1 MPETQ
6 LRFGKRRIAFF
17 VSHHGFGHAAR
28 AAAVMDALHRIDAS
42 IHFDIFSQTPAW
54 FFEQSLSGSYE
65 IHPTKTDIGL
75 VQKSPLHADLG
86 QTIRELNEFL
96 PYDPLKIAQLSR
108 WLKRR
113 GCQLVMCDI
122 SPMGILVAQKGGIP
136 SLLIENFTWDWIYE
150 GYFKQDPAIRKHSHY
165 LGQLFGEVDY
175 HIQTEPLCRLDSA
188 ELITLPVSRKPKA
201 SAGKIRKKLGLPEGH
216 KSVLITMGGI
226 PEAFQFTEDLKR
238 QMDVVFV
245 ISGGATALKRDQ
257 NVVLLPYQSTFHP
270 DLVNAVDAVIG
281 KVGYSTLA
289 EVYGAGVA
297 FGYIRRSD
305 FRESPILVD
314 YIEKNMAGA
323 AIDEAQFYNGSWISG
338 LDQLLALR
346 RIERQEPNGAEQIAD
361 FVGSILKTEETKEAF

>member
-6 LRFGKRRIAFF
+6 LRSGKRRIAFF

-54 FFEQSLSGSYE
+54 FFEQSLGGSYE
-65 IHPTKTDIGL
+65 IHPLKTDIGL

-96 PYDPLKIAQLSR
+96 PYDPLKIAQLSQ

-113 GCQLVMCDI
+113 DCQLVMCDI

-150 GYFKQDPAIRKHSHY
+150 GYFKQDPAIKKHSHY

-201 SAGKIRKKLGLPEGH
+201 SAGNIRKKFGIPEGH
-216 KSVLITMGGI
+216 KSVLIMMGGI
-226 PEAFQFTEDLKR
+226 PEEFQFTEGLKR
-238 QMDVVFV
+238 QKDVVFV
-245 ISGGATALKRDQ
+245 ISGGVASRKREQ
-257 NVVLLPYQSTFHP
+257 NVVFLT
-270 DLVNAVDAVIG
+270 
-281 KVGYSTLA
+281 
-289 EVYGAGVA
+289 
-297 FGYIRRSD
+297 
-305 FRESPILVD
+305 
-314 YIEKNMAGA
+314 
-323 AIDEAQFYNGSWISG
+323 
-338 LDQLLALR
+338 
-346 RIERQEPNGAEQIAD
+346 
-361 FVGSILKTEETKEAF
+361 